1 MVGIDFMNKS
11 IKIKKL
17 FRFPKLTK
25 NKTYDRIFY
34 AIAFVLGMATQAVLI
49 PTADIQAPLIKSD
62 KISCRVC
69 FTPDQACLP
78 LIIDKVDKA
87 QKTIQVQAYSFTSK
101 PIADAL
107 IRAHIR
113 GVSVIVIADKSQK
126 REGHTQIHSLKRA
139 GIAVYIDI
147 KPSISH
153 SKLILIDGITTIGGS
168 YNYSEAAEKRNVE
181 NVTFINSKELTSLYV
196 KNFNKRQ
203 RLSVLFN

>member
-11 IKIKKL
+11 MKIKKP

-49 PTADIQAPLIKSD
+49 PTADIQSPLIKSD
-62 KISCRVC
+62 EISCRVC

-78 LIIDKVDKA
+78 LILDEIDKA

-168 YNYSEAAEKRNVE
+168 YNYSEAAEKRNAE